1 MIDAASGGSLFNM
14 TPTQAKD
21 LISTMAANSQ
31 QFGTISEPNRR
42 VHEVNTVSLENKID
56 QLTNVVSSL
65 IAEKSRS
72 FKACGICTQTDH
84 PTDSC
89 PSLQEETVN
98 AVGNF
103 PGPPQRPY
111 NPYRN
116 SYNPGWRD
124 HPNLSYAPK
133 PTYQP
138 RPPQQYQSSNKPSIE
153 TLMEQLVQSQTRTDS
168 RMQEMEKQI
177 NQLAQTLGRLESQGK
192 LSSQTEPNPKENV
205 SAITLRSGTIVEP
218 SIQKQIEKPMNSDS
232 QEGDA
237 TAEGGVPIVEPEP
250 SPYAEPPPF
259 PSRFLKK
266 DKQAEEK
273 DILDVFRKVELN
285 IPLLEVIRKIPRYA
299 RFLKDLCTNKRKFM
313 GHEKI
318 NLGENVST
326 ILTRR
331 LPPKLKDQ
339 GMFTIPCKIGKV
351 GIKRAMCDLGASIN
365 VMPLSVY
372 KTLSADPLKET
383 RVTVQLA
390 DRSIVYPEG
399 VLENVLVQVNKL
411 IFPAD
416 FYVIN
421 MKSDRTDNSPEILL
435 GRPFL
440 STADVKIG
448 VRSGLLSLECNGEVV
463 KFNVYKAMRYPEEI
477 ESVNFVDIFDP
488 IIYDYVETNFVDK
501 SCREYDNFDKEL
513 REFEPNYLVNSV
525 LSKELYMSPKTKL
538 LPSVLQAPQIELKE
552 LPKHLKYAFL
562 GDNDTLPVIISNK
575 LSAQE
580 EKELISVL
588 RNHKEAIGWT
598 VADIKG
604 LSPATCIHRIKV
616 IENAKPSREGQRRLN
631 PPMMEVVKK
640 EIQKLLDA
648 DIIYPI
654 SDSDWVSP
662 IHVVPKKTGVT
673 VVENPQGELIPTR
686 VQDGW
691 RVCIDYRKLNSLT
704 RKDHFPLPFIDQLI
718 ERLAGKTHYC
728 CLDGFSG
735 FFQIPVALEDQ
746 EKTTFTCPF
755 GTFAYRRIPFGLC
768 NAPATFQRCMVSIFS
783 DFIEKRYRVDPAKTD
798 VIRTLPYL
806 TTVKE
811 VRSFLGHAGFY
822 RRFIRDFSK
831 TSQPLCSL
839 LQKDQIFDF
848 DSDCKDAWDTLKEKL
863 ISAPVVQPPNWE
875 HPFELMCD
883 ASDTSVGAVLGQKIG
898 KEPHVIAY
906 ASRTLD
912 SAQRNYS
919 TTEKE
924 LLAIVFA
931 LEKFRSYLL
940 GTNVIVFSD
949 HAALRYLMNKKEA
962 KPRLIRWILLLQ
974 EFNLEIKDKKG
985 RENLVADHLSRIP
998 LTSTD
1003 PPIKEEFPDEHL
1015 LLAQRGKLPWFAD
1028 MVNYLVTGKVPTHL
1042 SRSGI
1047 NKIKKESRFYF
1058 WDDPYLWKHCSDQV
1072 IRRCIAEEKSKS
1084 EMPMNPIH
1092 VCEIFDVW
1100 GLDYMGPFVSSFGN
1114 TYIIL
1119 TVDYVSKWVEAKA
1132 TRNNDARTT
1141 VNFLKHFVFSRF
1153 GTPRAIISDRGTHFL
1168 NRVIEALMKKHGVT
1182 HRVAT
1187 SYHPQSNGQ
1196 AEVSNREI
1204 KTILEKIVKPDRKD
1218 WSLKL
1223 SDALWAYRTAYKGP
1237 IGMSP
1242 YRLVYGKPC
1251 HLPVELEH
1259 KAYWAVKS
1267 CNMEMEAIGQVGN

>member
-1 MIDAASGGSLFNM
+1 MKKLSGSPLLETEIGLDSRSNPTELVDFDPEIEARARRTHGQTLREKKKKQREKDSEGATSTTNEESTDSSHHPAETISISIAGATHTPMADQTIRELAAAPAVEQPLCITFPQGETPFQLKTGLIHLLPTFHGLPSETKEWLFYLPPNSITTWTDLNSKFLDRFFPAAKASEIRRSILGIKQKYEESLYEYWERYKKLCASCPQHGLSDQTLVQYFYEGLLPMEMKMIDAASGGSLFNM

-89 PSLQEETVN
+89 PSLQDETVN

-111 NPYRN
+111 NPYSN

-177 NQLAQTLGRLESQGK
+177 NQLAKTLGRLESQGK
-192 LSSQTEPNPKENV
+192 LPSQTEPNPKENV

-218 SIQKQIEKPMNSDS
+218 AVQKQKEKPMNSDS

-237 TAEGGVPIVEPEP
+237 TTEGGVPIVEPEP
-250 SPYAEPPPF
+250 LPYAEPPPF

-299 RFLKDLCTNKRKFM
+299 RFLKDLCTNKRKLM

-318 NLGENVST
+318 NLGENVSA

-339 GMFTIPCKIGKV
+339 GMFTIPCKIDKV

-399 VLENVLVQVNKL
+399 VLENVLVQVNEL

-463 KFNVYKAMRYPEEI
+463 KFNVYKAMQYPEEI

-488 IIYDYVETNFVDK
+488 IIYEYVETNFVDK

-562 GDNDTLPVIISNK
+562 GDNGTFSVIISNK
-575 LSAQE
+575 LSTQE

-686 VQDGW
+686 VQNGW

-728 CLDGFSG
+728 CLDGFFKIFPDSG
-735 FFQIPVALEDQ
+735 
-746 EKTTFTCPF
+746 
-755 GTFAYRRIPFGLC
+755 GSRRSGE
-768 NAPATFQRCMVSIFS
+768 N
-783 DFIEKRYRVDPAKTD
+783 D
-798 VIRTLPYL
+798 V
-806 TTVKE
+806 
-811 VRSFLGHAGFY
+811 
-822 RRFIRDFSK
+822 
-831 TSQPLCSL
+831 
-839 LQKDQIFDF
+839 
-848 DSDCKDAWDTLKEKL
+848 
-863 ISAPVVQPPNWE
+863 
-875 HPFELMCD
+875 
-883 ASDTSVGAVLGQKIG
+883 
-898 KEPHVIAY
+898 HVP
-906 ASRTLD
+906 
-912 SAQRNYS
+912 
-919 TTEKE
+919 
-924 LLAIVFA
+924 
-931 LEKFRSYLL
+931 FRSICL
-940 GTNVIVFSD
+940 
-949 HAALRYLMNKKEA
+949 
-962 KPRLIRWILLLQ
+962 
-974 EFNLEIKDKKG
+974 
-985 RENLVADHLSRIP
+985 
-998 LTSTD
+998 
-1003 PPIKEEFPDEHL
+1003 
-1015 LLAQRGKLPWFAD
+1015 
-1028 MVNYLVTGKVPTHL
+1028 
-1042 SRSGI
+1042 
-1047 NKIKKESRFYF
+1047 
-1058 WDDPYLWKHCSDQV
+1058 
-1072 IRRCIAEEKSKS
+1072 
-1084 EMPMNPIH
+1084 
-1092 VCEIFDVW
+1092 
-1100 GLDYMGPFVSSFGN
+1100 
-1114 TYIIL
+1114 
-1119 TVDYVSKWVEAKA
+1119 
-1132 TRNNDARTT
+1132 
-1141 VNFLKHFVFSRF
+1141 
-1153 GTPRAIISDRGTHFL
+1153 
-1168 NRVIEALMKKHGVT
+1168 
-1182 HRVAT
+1182 
-1187 SYHPQSNGQ
+1187 
-1196 AEVSNREI
+1196 
-1204 KTILEKIVKPDRKD
+1204 
-1218 WSLKL
+1218 
-1223 SDALWAYRTAYKGP
+1223 
-1237 IGMSP
+1237 
-1242 YRLVYGKPC
+1242 
-1251 HLPVELEH
+1251 
-1259 KAYWAVKS
+1259 
-1267 CNMEMEAIGQVGN
+1267 